1 MAQPFFPDIGKL
13 NPPFDPEG
21 RFGHGSER
29 AREAFFSATFSL
41 GRRCDGAMVGASEGA
56 KPSPPPLH
64 SWVQTSPPCF
74 LYPSSFCAFPGP
86 QLSNLEPEAD

>member
-56 KPSPPPLH
+56 KPSPP
-64 SWVQTSPPCF
+64 
-74 LYPSSFCAFPGP
+74 LYIAGCKLAHHASFIPVVFCAFPGP
-86 QLSNLEPEAD
+86 QLRYLEPEAD